1 MFPSGMIPR
10 GLPHVDKT
18 GLPSG
23 RPIKVCAAS
32 KARLRASILL
42 VLSIGV
48 LGANGCKGTG
58 GRDTVAKV
66 GDRPITVRQYSD
78 ALKRLMPPG
87 QQGTREEVSELKK
100 ELINQLIEEELIIAE
115 AGRAGITVDSGELA
129 QEVEGLK
136 KEYGDETFKEAVE
149 DRYGS
154 IENWKEEIRRKL
166 LIKKTVDQLIG
177 RKAGQSVT
185 EKDAREYYLGHIEDY
200 DVQEQAHAR
209 MIVVASEDEAVKIR
223 KRLNAGNFAVVAQ
236 EASLSPE
243 RKNGGDLGWFARG
256 DMPKE
261 FEDAVFKLKTGDISP
276 VVKTGYGYHI
286 FMLEGRRSGR
296 RLGFE
301 EVKARIMD
309 RLRSEREDEEL
320 SAWIKSLKRNTEI
333 TVREDML

>member
-1 MFPSGMIPR
+1 M
-10 GLPHVDKT
+10 LAV
-18 GLPSG
+18 
-23 RPIKVCAAS
+23 
-32 KARLRASILL
+32 
-42 VLSIGV
+42 GV
-48 LGANGCKGTG
+48 FGANGCKKTG
-58 GRDTVAKV
+58 GQDTVARV

-87 QQGTREEVSELKK
+87 QQGTQEEISELKK
-100 ELINQLIEEELIIAE
+100 ELINQLIEEELMIAE
-115 AGRAGITVDSGELA
+115 AGRAGITVDVRELS

-149 DRYGS
+149 ERYGS
-154 IENWKEEIRRKL
+154 IDNWKEEIRRKL

-185 EKDAREYYLGHIEDY
+185 EKDAREYYLRHIEDY

-209 MIVVASEDEAVKIR
+209 MIVVASEDEAGKIR
-223 KRLNAGNFAVVAQ
+223 KRLNAKNFAAVAG
-236 EASLSPE
+236 EVSLSPE
-243 RKNGGDLGWFARG
+243 RKNGGDLGYFARG

-261 FEDAVFKLKTGDISP
+261 FEDAVFKLKTGEISR
-276 VVKTGYGYHI
+276 VVKTEYGYHI

-301 EVKARIMD
+301 EVKVRIME

-320 SAWIKSLKRNTEI
+320 SAWIKSLKKNTKI
-333 TVREDML
+333 TVREDLL